1 MFNKDSVFS
10 KDKGR
15 SGYLDRTPAT
25 PRSDVDPLRSGSAPR
40 SSTAQTESA
49 DERAA
54 REASSSQEPKG
65 SRLIVGP
72 NIKLK
77 GAEIADCDTLVV
89 EGRVEASMSSRVM
102 EIAEQGVFSGTAAV
116 DVVEIKGRFEGD
128 LTVRKRLVIYS
139 TGRVSGKIR
148 YGALS
153 IEEGGEIG
161 GDVGRLDAKG
171 DAQVPRMTPA
181 AEPTHAKA

>member
-15 SGYLDRTPAT
+15 TGYLERTPGS
-25 PRSDVDPLRSGSAPR
+25 PRNEVDPARGSTPSRMASPE
-40 SSTAQTESA
+40 TAE
-49 DERAA
+49 DRAA
-54 REASSSQEPKG
+54 RDAAAAQEPKG

-89 EGRVEASMSSRVM
+89 EGRVEASMMSRVM
-102 EIAEQGVFSGTAAV
+102 EIAEQGVFSGTAGV
-116 DVVEIKGRFEGD
+116 DLVEIKGRFEGD
-128 LTVRKRLVIYS
+128 LTARKRLVIYS

-153 IEEGGEIG
+153 VEEGGEIG

-171 DAQVPRMTPA
+171 ETQMPRVAA
-181 AEPTHAKA
+181 AEPAHAKA